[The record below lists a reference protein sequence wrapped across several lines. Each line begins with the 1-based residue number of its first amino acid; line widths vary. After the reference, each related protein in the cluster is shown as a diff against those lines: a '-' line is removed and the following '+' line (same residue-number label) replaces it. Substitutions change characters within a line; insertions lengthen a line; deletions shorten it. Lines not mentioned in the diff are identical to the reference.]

1 MMEAMLVMSSELFL
15 AIVFTIINLQIQ
27 ARLIAFLWAKGCSWA
42 QMLDIYDLR
51 GQYSKWLT
59 FDFILNTVII
69 YGATY
74 LFGGPAAFS
83 LLSWGTFI
91 GVGTIEGV
99 AIVSGFVRTI
109 SSKVAI
115 QNNPNLLDFNGKYK
129 NTCEEYKKLVQ
140 LLDGKKLQA
149 YRNSASRLWSELLLL
164 NQRRNEAYKNK
175 KQLEVVMADVQKLIN
190 QYSIENDVEK
200 RLKAQARLNQ
210 IIKQEADIDDFTQK
224 VEEQIKRSET
234 IFMDIRT
241 NLAIGHMENIL
252 PDLTEY
258 TTKVKALEYT
268 VNQLEK

>member
-1 MMEAMLVMSSELFL
+1 METMLAMSAELFV
-15 AIVFTIINLQIQ
+15 AIVFTLINIQIQ
-27 ARLIAFLWAKGCSWA
+27 MRLIAFLWAKGCNWH

-51 GQYSKWLT
+51 GQYKKWLT
-59 FDFILNTVII
+59 FDFIANAVII

-74 LFGGPAAFS
+74 LFGSPVGFS
-83 LLSWGTFI
+83 LLSFGMFV
-91 GVGTIEGV
+91 GVCSIEGLAV
-99 AIVSGFVRTI
+99 GSGFVRTI
-109 SSKVAI
+109 TSKVAI
-115 QNNPNLLDFNGKYK
+115 QNNPNLLDFNGKYR

-140 LLDGKKLQA
+140 LLDGKNLRA
-149 YRNSASRLWSELLLL
+149 YRNSASRLWNELLLL

-175 KQLEVVMADVQKLIN
+175 KQLEIVMIDVQKLIN
-190 QYSIENDVEK
+190 QYSMENDVEK